1 MTSGATFRL
10 SAFGA
15 EVADDLAHQLDA
27 QAALDI
33 HAIELRG
40 AWGRFSARVARVTS
54 PLPTPA

>member
-1 MTSGATFRL
+1 MMSGATFRL

-15 EVADDLAHQLDA
+15 AIADDPAHHLDLAA
-27 QAALDI
+27 SDI

-40 AWGRFSARVARVTS
+40 AWGRFPVRVARVTS